1 MRRKRT
7 LFFPAKN
14 KRLSK
19 AISITSP
26 TAFRLSIRRVKR
38 MRGVSPGTKVKALVL
53 AQNRAK
59 AMLKR
64 KRLSARE
71 RKQLR
76 TIAKI
81 NIPKFKGGEIVR
93 KKRRRRVLKILKRQ
107 TGKRKSISA
116 KIVNYWQLNILSLP
130 KDFSRLQLAIF
141 V

>member
-7 LFFPAKN
+7 LFFPAKS
-14 KRLSK
+14 KRLAE

-38 MRGVSPGTKVKALVL
+38 MRGISPGTKVKALVL

-76 TIAKI
+76 EIAKI
-81 NIPKFKGGEIVR
+81 KIPKI
-93 KKRRRRVLKILKRQ
+93 
-107 TGKRKSISA
+107 
-116 KIVNYWQLNILSLP
+116 
-130 KDFSRLQLAIF
+130 
-141 V
+141 